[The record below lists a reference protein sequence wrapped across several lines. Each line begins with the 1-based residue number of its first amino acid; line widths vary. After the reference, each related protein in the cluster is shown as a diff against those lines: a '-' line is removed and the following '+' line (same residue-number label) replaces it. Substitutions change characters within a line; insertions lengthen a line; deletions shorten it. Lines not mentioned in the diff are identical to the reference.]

1 MLEISKNMKY
11 TCVNNKGFISAYFLV
26 IFLYVI
32 TMITVLTTS
41 LNYQAKTLENLQTIY
56 AYEQEELTAIA
67 RLKKELC
74 MDINLEEKYQIK
86 DRFIYIQLASEILIV
101 EYDLDKKVI
110 LDYEVIR

>member
-1 MLEISKNMKY
+1 MLEIIKNMKY

-32 TMITVLTTS
+32 TMITVLS
-41 LNYQAKTLENLQTIY
+41 INLNYQAKTLENLQTIY

-74 MDINLEEKYQIK
+74 TDINLEEKYQIK
-86 DRFIYIQLASEILIV
+86 NQLIYIQLLSEILIV
-101 EYDLDKKVI
+101 EFDPEKKVI

>member
-1 MLEISKNMKY
+1 MLEIIKNMKY
-11 TCVNNKGFISAYFLV
+11 TYVNNKGFISAYFLV

-32 TMITVLTTS
+32 TMITVLS
-41 LNYQAKTLENLQTIY
+41 INLNYQAKTLENLQTIY

-74 MDINLEEKYQIK
+74 TDINLEEKYQIK
-86 DRFIYIQLASEILIV
+86 NQLIYIQLSSEILIV
-101 EYDLDKKVI
+101 EYDSEKKVI

>member
-1 MLEISKNMKY
+1 MKY
-11 TCVNNKGFISAYFLV
+11 TYVNNKGFISAYFLV

-32 TMITVLTTS
+32 TMITVLSTN

-74 MDINLEEKYQIK
+74 TDINLEEKYQIK
-86 DRFIYIQLASEILIV
+86 NQLIYIQLSSEILIV
-101 EYDLDKKVI
+101 EYDSEKKVI

>member
-1 MLEISKNMKY
+1 MLEIIKNMKY

-26 IFLYVI
+26 IFLYVV
-32 TMITVLTTS
+32 TMVTVLSTN

-74 MDINLEEKYQIK
+74 TDINLEEKYQIK
-86 DRFIYIQLASEILIV
+86 NQLIYIQLSSEILIV
-101 EYDLDKKVI
+101 EYDSEKKVI

>member
-1 MLEISKNMKY
+1 MLEIIKNMKY

-32 TMITVLTTS
+32 TMITVLSTN

-56 AYEQEELTAIA
+56 AYEQEELIAIA
-67 RLKKELC
+67 KLKKELC
-74 MDINLEEKYQIK
+74 TNIDLEEKYQIK
-86 DRFIYIQLASEILIV
+86 NRLIYIQLSNEILIV
-101 EYDLDKKVI
+101 EFDPEKKVI

>member
-1 MLEISKNMKY
+1 MKY

-32 TMITVLTTS
+32 TMITVLS
-41 LNYQAKTLENLQTIY
+41 INLNYQAKTLENLQTIY

-74 MDINLEEKYQIK
+74 TDINLEEKYQIK
-86 DRFIYIQLASEILIV
+86 NQLIYIQLSSEILIV
-101 EYDLDKKVI
+101 EFDPEKKVI

>member
-1 MLEISKNMKY
+1 MLEIIKNMKY

-32 TMITVLTTS
+32 TMVTVLSTN

-74 MDINLEEKYQIK
+74 TDIDLEEKYQIK
-86 DRFIYIQLASEILIV
+86 NQLIYIQLSSEVLIV
-101 EYDLDKKVI
+101 EFDSEKKVI

>member
-1 MLEISKNMKY
+1 MLEIIKNMKY

-32 TMITVLTTS
+32 TMITVLS
-41 LNYQAKTLENLQTIY
+41 ANLNYQAKTVENLQAIY

-74 MDINLEEKYQIK
+74 TDINLEEKYQIK
-86 DRFIYIQLASEILIV
+86 NQLIYIQLLSEILIV
-101 EYDLDKKVI
+101 EFDPEKKVI

>member
-1 MLEISKNMKY
+1 MKY

-32 TMITVLTTS
+32 TMITVLS
-41 LNYQAKTLENLQTIY
+41 INLNYQAKTLENLQTIY

-74 MDINLEEKYQIK
+74 TDINLEEKYQIK
-86 DRFIYIQLASEILIV
+86 NQLIYIQLLSEILIV
-101 EYDLDKKVI
+101 EFDPEKKVI

>member
-1 MLEISKNMKY
+1 MLEIIKNMKY
-11 TCVNNKGFISAYFLV
+11 TSVNNKGFISAYFLV

-32 TMITVLTTS
+32 TMITVLSTN

-74 MDINLEEKYQIK
+74 TNIDLEEKYQIK
-86 DRFIYIQLASEILIV
+86 NQLIYIQLSSEILIV
-101 EYDLDKKVI
+101 EFDPEKKVI

>member
-1 MLEISKNMKY
+1 MKY
-11 TCVNNKGFISAYFLV
+11 TYVNNKGFISAYFLV

-32 TMITVLTTS
+32 TMITVLSTN

-56 AYEQEELTAIA
+56 AYEQEELTAIV

-74 MDINLEEKYQIK
+74 TDIDLEEKYQIK
-86 DRFIYIQLASEILIV
+86 NQLIYIQLSSEVLIV
-101 EYDLDKKVI
+101 EFDPEKKVI

>member
-1 MLEISKNMKY
+1 MKY

-32 TMITVLTTS
+32 TMVTVLSTN

-74 MDINLEEKYQIK
+74 TDIDLEEKYQIK
-86 DRFIYIQLASEILIV
+86 NQLIYIQLSSEVLIV
-101 EYDLDKKVI
+101 EFDPEKKVI

>member
-1 MLEISKNMKY
+1 MLEIIKNMKY
-11 TCVNNKGFISAYFLV
+11 TYVNNKGFISAYFLV

-32 TMITVLTTS
+32 TMITVLS
-41 LNYQAKTLENLQTIY
+41 INLNYQAKTLENLQTIY

-74 MDINLEEKYQIK
+74 TDINLEEKYQIK
-86 DRFIYIQLASEILIV
+86 NQLIYIQLSSEILIV
-101 EYDLDKKVI
+101 EFDPEKKVI